1 MRVQVTHYNEFNL
14 CLATGESEIDTIP
27 ELIPQ
32 LHYIQNLLSSH
43 AFTCKYPPSCFNLL
57 VTPLKM

>member
-1 MRVQVTHYNEFNL
+1 MSVQVTHYNEFNL

-32 LHYIQNLLSSH
+32 LLYIQNLLSSH
-43 AFTCKYPPSCFNLL
+43 AFKYTRRCFNLL